1 MPNKENNPAETVD
14 KEDSKLEAAKKVAKA
29 AKASGSK
36 KKKAAGGGAL
46 ARAGKAI
53 PKFFKDFRSE
63 VKKIVWPDTR
73 SVVKNTGI
81 VLLIVA
87 IIGVVVFGIDTGLSE
102 LLKLMMKAAK
112 GSEETT
118 TAAAA
123 AIFSRFGEL

>member
-1 MPNKENNPAETVD
+1 LRGPAKRSRSFSRT
-14 KEDSKLEAAKKVAKA
+14 SARKLK
-29 AKASGSK
+29 
-36 KKKAAGGGAL
+36 
-46 ARAGKAI
+46 
-53 PKFFKDFRSE
+53 RSFG
-63 VKKIVWPDTR
+63 PTQGP

-123 AIFSRFGEL
+123 AIFSRFGGL